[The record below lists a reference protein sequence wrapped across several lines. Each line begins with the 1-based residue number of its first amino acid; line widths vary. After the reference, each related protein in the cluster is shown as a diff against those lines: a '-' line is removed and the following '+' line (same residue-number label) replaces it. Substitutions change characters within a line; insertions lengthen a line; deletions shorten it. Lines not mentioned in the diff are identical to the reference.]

1 MRQQCNIFVRQEQ
14 APLAKN
20 EFVKKLD
27 RSYCTDSTQ
36 EELDSTAFK
45 VLCKKKEKVSL
56 FFQPQPCVYTW
67 DKEHEGTD
75 NH

>member
-20 EFVKKLD
+20 EFVKMLD
-27 RSYCTDSTQ
+27 RSYCTDSTGRAGFNY
-36 EELDSTAFK
+36 LYS
-45 VLCKKKEKVSL
+45 KKKEKVSSL
-56 FFQPQPCVYTW
+56 FQPQPSVYTW

-75 NH
+75 NQ